1 MSSLLI
7 QNGLLIDTEWKR
19 RADILVR
26 GSKIVRIAAH
36 IDPASIT
43 DNVTVI
49 HADGLLVLPGVID
62 AHTHYKLVSRGTVTC
77 DGFKEGSKAAS
88 HGGVTTVIDFADDD
102 KVSLVGS
109 LRSRINDMGAGMGID
124 FALHQGVYA
133 FRPGLKDELASIKA
147 MGCRAIKL
155 FTTYKDVGYLI
166 ERREEL
172 LEIFRMCGDLGLMV
186 CIHCEDDEVIART
199 AASYKGSY
207 APCDHPVLRPAEAE
221 AAAIR
226 RMGGIALEAGIPLY
240 IVHLSSEEGLMAVRE
255 LRERG
260 LELIVETTPH
270 YLFLDRSR
278 LEGPDAPLY
287 VMTPP
292 LREPKDNEA
301 LQEALCNGEIQV
313 VATDHC
319 AFTRAQKLES
329 QDCRTIYP
337 GIPGSEELLP
347 LVHNLVANGAR
358 LTLNEM
364 VNVLS
369 TGPAR
374 YFGLY
379 PEKGALKVG
388 SDADIVLFN
397 PDIAWTLTASEMHS
411 ECGYTPYEGTNVI
424 GRVMMTYLRGRLV
437 MGGGMYLGISGDGRF
452 VKAH

>member
-36 IDPASIT
+36 IDPACIP

-102 KVSLVGS
+102 KVSLEGS
-109 LRSRINDMGAGMGID
+109 LRSRIGDMGAGMGID

-166 ERREEL
+166 ERREDL
-172 LEIFRMCGDLGLMV
+172 LDIFRMCGELGLMV

-226 RMGGIALEAGIPLY
+226 RMGDIALEAGIPLY

-260 LELIVETTPH
+260 LELVVETTPH
-270 YLFLDRSR
+270 YLFLDRSK

-374 YFGLY
+374 HFGLY

-397 PDIAWTLTASEMHS
+397 PDIAWTLTAGEMHS
-411 ECGYTPYEGTNVI
+411 ECGYTPYEGTQVI
-424 GRVMMTYLRGRLV
+424 GRVLMTYLRGRLV

-452 VKAH
+452 VKAR